1 MKRGRRTSGGSRRA
15 AAGVAADGVDER
27 LLRSFLGYNV
37 RRAELYMRQDF
48 DRTFRRKGLR
58 PPEFSVLVLVADNP
72 LVTQAALAG
81 TLAIARPNM
90 VGLIDRLEKRGL
102 LERTVDD
109 TDRRSHG
116 LRLTPKGAALAAQA
130 KALGTAGDR
139 AAAAHLTEA
148 ERATL
153 LRLLRKLYDR

>member
-1 MKRGRRTSGGSRRA
+1 MTSKKPEGL
-15 AAGVAADGVDER
+15 DDR
-27 LLRSFLGYNV
+27 LLKSFVGYNV
-37 RRAELYMRQDF
+37 RRAELFMRQDF

-72 LVTQAALAG
+72 LVTQAALAEA
-81 TLAIARPNM
+81 LSIARPNM

-102 LERTVDD
+102 IQRSVDE

-116 LRLTPKGAALAAQA
+116 LRLTAKGAALAEQA
-130 KALGTAGDR
+130 KAMASEGDV
-139 AAAAHLTEA
+139 AVTEHLTPN

-153 LRLLRKLYDR
+153 LRLLRKLYE